1 MKEAIGDQKK
11 SNRDCLKGF
20 RFRQENVL
28 RTGYNSL
35 KGSTKL

>member
-1 MKEAIGDQKK
+1 MKEAM
-11 SNRDCLKGF
+11 KGF
-20 RFRQENVL
+20 RFRQENLL